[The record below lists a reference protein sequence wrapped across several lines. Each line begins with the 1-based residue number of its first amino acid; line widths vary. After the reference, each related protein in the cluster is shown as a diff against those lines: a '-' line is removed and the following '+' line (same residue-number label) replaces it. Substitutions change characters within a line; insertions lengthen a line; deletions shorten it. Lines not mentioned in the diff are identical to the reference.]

1 MDQEEQ
7 KKNLISLE
15 NCDFSNTSNILNS
28 PRSLQACLQLGIEI
42 SELYQLTMDEFKKK
56 YPEVKNLSDDL
67 IQLRYDAEE
76 KFRNDTIKQA
86 KEERNKIIE
95 ENEKEKNINKQENNN
110 DEQSGANKQRINN
123 KSKRGER
130 SNKKRKR
137 RRSQKRTRT

>member
-42 SELYQLTMDEFKKK
+42 SELYQLNMDEFKKK

-95 ENEKEKNINKQENNN
+95 ENEKE
-110 DEQSGANKQRINN
+110 
-123 KSKRGER
+123 
-130 SNKKRKR
+130 
-137 RRSQKRTRT
+137 